1 MKVVSYPQGQTPP
14 TIRQT
19 MSPAASKASVVANL
33 QKAMESNGTGNQQV
47 EAVRNP
53 NNISPEELSAIRPP
67 SGQSNNIE
75 EPSSEPEVASKAPE
89 EPLSSQYAVLAR
101 KEKALRAREQQ
112 LRSRED
118 AAKKAAE
125 AATQP
130 KAPTFDESKYVS
142 RDKLLEDTI
151 GTLSE
156 LGLSYDDLTQRAL
169 AGPSPEQL
177 QQQTYIKKLEARLA
191 QIEEKQQETVKTFE
205 QRDLEAKNQTV
216 SQLRNETKR
225 LVESNE
231 AFETIKETNSVND
244 VVELIERTFA
254 EDGYIM
260 SVEEA
265 AQAVED
271 HLVEEA
277 MKLTRIKKIQQKLQS
292 ATAATKQT
300 DAPKQQQVKTL
311 TNSMGTSRQLSARD
325 RALLAFRGEKF

>member
-1 MKVVSYPQGQTPP
+1 MKVVPYAQGLTPP
-14 TIRQT
+14 TVRQT
-19 MSPAASKASVVANL
+19 RTPAASKASVVANL
-33 QKAMESNGTGNQQV
+33 QKAMESNTITQQATSNSIGV
-47 EAVRNP
+47 SSQEQST
-53 NNISPEELSAIRPP
+53 ISTSE
-67 SGQSNNIE
+67 GQNSNIE
-75 EPSSEPEVASKAPE
+75 QLSSETEATPKAAE
-89 EPLSSQYAVLAR
+89 EPLSSQYAILAR
-101 KEKALRAREQQ
+101 KEKAIRADRQKF
-112 LRSRED
+112 L
-118 AAKKAAE
+118 AE
-125 AATQP
+125 KQAFEKIRDEASKT
-130 KAPTFDESKYVS
+130 KAPAFDESKYIS
-142 RDKLLEDTI
+142 RDKFLEDTT
-151 GTLSE
+151 GTLTE
-156 LGLSYDDLTQRAL
+156 LGLSYDDLTQKYL
-169 AGPSPEQL
+169 NGPSPEQL
-177 QQQTYIKKLEARLA
+177 QQQSYIKKLEARLA

-292 ATAATKQT
+292 ANSAVTKQT
-300 DAPKQQQVKTL
+300 DAPKQQQIKTL
-311 TNSMGTSRQLSARD
+311 TNSMGTSRQLSARE
-325 RALLAFRGEKF
+325 RAHLAFKGELK

>member
-1 MKVVSYPQGQTPP
+1 MKVIP
-14 TIRQT
+14 
-19 MSPAASKASVVANL
+19 N
-33 QKAMESNGTGNQQV
+33 TGNQAPSTVREQRNSTKSSAIANLEKAMQANGNQQS

-53 NNISPEELSAIRPP
+53 TNVSVEELSAIKSPQ
-67 SGQSNNIE
+67 GQNSNNE
-75 EPSSEPEVASKAPE
+75 EPSSESKAETKTTE
-89 EPLSSQYAVLAR
+89 EPLSSQYAILAR

-112 LRSRED
+112 LRSREE
-118 AAKKAAE
+118 AAKKSADE
-125 AATQP
+125 ASKP
-130 KAPTFDESKYVS
+130 KAPTFDESKYIS

-169 AGPSPEQL
+169 NGPSPEQL

-191 QIEEKQQETVKTFE
+191 QIEEKQQETFKTFE
-205 QRDLEAKNQTV
+205 QRDLDSKNQMV
-216 SQLRNETKR
+216 SQLRSETKR

-231 AFETIKETNSVND
+231 AFETIRETGSINQ
-244 VVELIERTFA
+244 VVELIERVFA
-254 EDGYIM
+254 EDGDIL

-277 MKLTRIKKIQQKLQS
+277 LKLARIKKIHQKLQP
-292 ATAATKQT
+292 APAATKQT

-311 TNSMGTSRQLSARD
+311 SNNMGSNRQLSAKE
-325 RALLAFRGEKF
+325 RAILRFKGEEF